1 MNVAIPQQLER
12 AVKEKGASGK
22 YRSAEELVTEAVSR
36 FIEEENAAPRD
47 LSWLE
52 TELQSGLDS
61 RTHEITENDWEELR
75 QRIERRV
82 SAS

>member
-12 AVKEKGASGK
+12 AVREKIATGK

-36 FIEEENAAPRD
+36 LIEEENAAPRD

-52 TELQSGLDS
+52 KELQAGLDS
-61 RTHEITENDWEELR
+61 PAREMTEADWEQLR
-75 QRIERRV
+75 QRIEQKV
-82 SAS
+82 AAS